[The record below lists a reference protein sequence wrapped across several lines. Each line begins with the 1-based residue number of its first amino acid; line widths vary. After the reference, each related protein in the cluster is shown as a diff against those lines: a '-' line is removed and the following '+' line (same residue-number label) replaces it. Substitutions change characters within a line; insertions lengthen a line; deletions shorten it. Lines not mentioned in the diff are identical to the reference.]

1 MNQQQRLA
9 LLTTAISRYHEFDKL
24 ETELVKLFGAQPDS
38 QVMKQFAT
46 NLDALFHATQAALGD
61 QNDRLFWYIYDTD
74 CGIRNNRVMIDSIET
89 TIYTLED
96 LLFLID
102 NDQINSPT

>member
-38 QVMKQFAT
+38 QVMKQFAA

-61 QNDRLFWYIYDTD
+61 QNDRLFWYVYDTN
-74 CGIRNNRVMIDSIET
+74 CGAHNNKVMVHSLVT
-89 TIYTLED
+89 TIHTLED

-102 NDQINSPT
+102 NEQIK